1 MDSIQKLVWKQ
12 IILQIGVLPHCKL
25 IREISLSINIVW
37 LGGCTAK
44 ANTKEGISCNAN
56 LPSDTNANSNNL
68 GVNKLQSLDG
78 YLNIRR
84 NLIMEHGS
92 LGQFFIRA

>member
-1 MDSIQKLVWKQ
+1 MDTIHKLVWKQ
-12 IILQIGVLPHCKL
+12 RILQIGVLPHCKL

-37 LGGCTAK
+37 VGAAK
-44 ANTKEGISCNAN
+44 ANNKEGISCNAN

-84 NLIMEHGS
+84 NLIMDHGS